1 MRYANAIWNYAEP
14 GQPVLDVAGE
24 FADLGYDAISF
35 SSTQLAR
42 LREEAE
48 GIAGLVQER
57 DLALTMHCS
66 FDVTIA
72 DIEGALRWLGDAL
85 RAITFDPVMTFDPR
99 GGFYDT
105 ARMVSLLRDLIELS
119 DGTGLRVAI
128 EDFPLDVSAV
138 DFYRQDLGPLLECPR
153 YGILIDVGH
162 LNMRLTGGGYFE
174 GMSVADYIGR
184 LPLPIVE
191 VHLHDNNGQKDEHG
205 HFGLGNIDFGEVAAA
220 LKSVGFDGVSTI
232 EIAPSFHGSTPAE
245 SKPRARESL
254 ERWKAIW
261 ER

>member
-1 MRYANAIWNYAEP
+1 
-14 GQPVLDVAGE
+14 
-24 FADLGYDAISF
+24 
-35 SSTQLAR
+35 
-42 LREEAE
+42 
-48 GIAGLVQER
+48 
-57 DLALTMHCS
+57 
-66 FDVTIA
+66 
-72 DIEGALRWLGDAL
+72 
-85 RAITFDPVMTFDPR
+85 
-99 GGFYDT
+99 
-105 ARMVSLLRDLIELS
+105 
-119 DGTGLRVAI
+119 
-128 EDFPLDVSAV
+128 
-138 DFYRQDLGPLLECPR
+138 
-153 YGILIDVGH
+153 
-162 LNMRLTGGGYFE
+162 
-174 GMSVADYIGR
+174 MSVADYIGR